1 MIYFAHRGASAHA
14 PANSLPA
21 FALAREAGCTHYELD
36 VHLSKDGCLV
46 VHHDYFLGTDT
57 SCDREIKKAT
67 LDDIRRCRILHP
79 FDKDIIVS
87 PPLLREV
94 LPVIMEELE
103 LLNIEIKNDGN
114 VYPDIEE
121 ILWRRAS
128 MHGPEAVKKMLFS
141 SFDYPTLQRLHK
153 IAPAAKIGLLTREFE
168 PQKARNINAYSVH
181 MNKTRITKEIV
192 DLCHAEN
199 RKVFVYTV
207 NDQYTARSLERIGVD
222 GIFTDDPA
230 LFLPQRKTLPEEL
243 QERYAPLK
251 LSKTT
256 KIPSR

>member
-36 VHLSKDGCLV
+36 VHLSKDGYLI

-57 SCDREIKKAT
+57 SCDKEIKKAT
-67 LDDIRRCRILHP
+67 LDDIRHCRIIHS
-79 FDKDIIVS
+79 FNKDIIVS

-94 LPVIMEELE
+94 FPVIIEELE
-103 LLNIEIKNDGN
+103 LLNIEIKNDDG

-121 ILWRRAS
+121 ILWKRVS
-128 MHGPEAVKKMLFS
+128 LHGPEAVKKMLFS
-141 SFDYPTLQRLHK
+141 SFDYPTLQRLRK
-153 IAPAAKIGLLTREFE
+153 IAPAAQIGLLMREFD
-168 PQKARNINAYSVH
+168 PQKAHNINAYSVH
-181 MNKTRITKEIV
+181 INKTRITKEIV
-192 DLCHAEN
+192 DICHAEG

-207 NDQYTARSLERIGVD
+207 NDQYTAHLLERLGVD

-230 LFLPQRKTLPEEL
+230 LFLIQRKTLPKALREK
-243 QERYAPLK
+243 YAPLK
-251 LSKTT
+251 LSRTT
-256 KIPSR
+256 RLPLR